1 MSNQRLTFA
10 QKMSIPLAPLDASSR
25 TSAAAE
31 LPSSSLNSRHQQP
44 LQQPQQPQ
52 QRPSFSQLMNAPLDA
67 KSSSR
72 TSAAAELPSSS
83 LNSQKSHQQP
93 LQQPQQRPSFAQ
105 LMNAPLDAKSSS
117 RGSAAAELSS
127 LSLNSRHQQPLQ
139 QAQQRLTFAERMTV
153 PIDAA
158 KSSSRASASLFL
170 PLHLEED
177 EEPTDTTAH
186 QPRFTGSRS
195 PPVFFHKEYAIYG
208 FLSNFYMPATFTDPI
223 SNIVFTSSEKYYMAA
238 KAALAQNAKSFHDI
252 METNDP
258 STAKR
263 IGSSF
268 EVPTEWD
275 RLKVG
280 VMEYA
285 CYLKFSQNRDIGNS
299 LLDTGDAELVEAAPN
314 DSFWG
319 IGINENKARHTERSM
334 WPGKNF
340 LGQVLMGVR
349 RHLKDDTAPE
359 ASSQASQIIS
369 NFVKRLIHPQP
380 SSQTSS
386 LADVRLAGV
395 PEVDDDG
402 YANIVELLTEY
413 ANSEGSFD
421 MTDKR
426 NIRVNASKIEQLMY
440 DKYLSRGGN
449 PNISLEEHE
458 NMRQKIATK
467 YIPRFIKEQQQ
478 LQLPRGQRQHQQQ
491 QQHGI
496 YSMGFP
502 EADVERALAQTNGN
516 EERAIEILISQ
527 QQPQQPQQPRQQSQ
541 RQPQQQQPPRIRS
554 MGFPEADVQVAL
566 SKAKGDEEQAIKIL
580 LHNLVTTL
588 LTDVRENNKS
598 WINREDVEVVVMEN
612 LNTSNVYGESKTKLF
627 AIPRPKGYI
636 EEGTSS
642 SELATYIREM
652 PEIKVGGAGNC
663 LFFSLVGSLTNL
675 FEHLG
680 DEASL
685 NNPALNNQASMREAI
700 VDFESKHYNQ
710 EIFYQ
715 AAPIDSESPQLQK
728 LYLNDPNG
736 SVGEKEVYYDEENVH
751 KYFNSM
757 AKDGTYGTEVEIM
770 AAARMF
776 GVTIFVQI
784 EQGNGFVRY
793 SSSSNPDETKAIY
806 LYKADMHNH
815 YDWKDPYSEE
825 ELFGG
830 KQKQQKQQQKS
841 RKINCKKLS
850 KRYSRYKKNLYKYS
864 SPTQAQKMATKYLG
878 KTAKLYPANNPVKKY
893 RICDPVSKKWVNFG
907 QLGYEDYTR
916 HKNKT
921 RRHNYLTRTANM
933 RGNWKSNKYSANNL
947 SRKITW

>member
-10 QKMSIPLAPLDASSR
+10 QKMSIPLAPLDA
-25 TSAAAE
+25 
-31 LPSSSLNSRHQQP
+31 
-44 LQQPQQPQ
+44 
-52 QRPSFSQLMNAPLDA
+52 
-67 KSSSR
+67 SSR

-349 RHLKDDTAPE
+349 RHLRNGSVPDE
-359 ASSQASQIIS
+359 SYIIS
-369 NFVKRLIHPQP
+369 DFKLTSEELKRMVHPQP

-386 LADVRLAGV
+386 QTSSQIGADVRLAGV

-402 YANIVELLTEY
+402 YANFVELLTEY
-413 ANSEGSFD
+413 ANSKEHISIWD
-421 MTDKR
+421 PK
-426 NIRVNASKIEQLMY
+426 NALVNASKIELQMY
-440 DKYLSRGGN
+440 EKHLKYLNSGSSSSVSKKARE
-449 PNISLEEHE
+449 L
-458 NMRQKIATK
+458 MRSKLAK
-467 YIPRFIKEQQQ
+467 YILRFIEEQQQ
-478 LQLPRGQRQHQQQ
+478 LQLPREQRQHQQQ

-566 SKAKGDEEQAIKIL
+566 TETKGDEEQAIKIL
-580 LHNLVTTL
+580 LHKLITTL
-588 LTDVRENNKS
+588 LTEVRENNKG
-598 WINREDVEVVVMEN
+598 WINREDVEVVVMDN

-627 AIPRPKGYI
+627 AIPKPKGYI

-642 SELATYIREM
+642 KLATYIREM
-652 PEIKVGGAGNC
+652 PVITVGGAGNC

-685 NNPALNNQASMREAI
+685 YNPALNNEASMRDAI
-700 VDFESKHYNQ
+700 VDFESKHWN
-710 EIFYQ
+710 EEVFYQ
-715 AAPIDSESPQLQK
+715 AASIESDSPPIQVLQ
-728 LYLNDPNG
+728 LNDPSG
-736 SVGEKEVYYDEENVH
+736 RVGDKEHYYDEENVH
-751 KYFNSM
+751 KYFESM
-757 AKDGTYGTEVEIM
+757 AQNGMYGTDVEIM

-784 EQGNGFVRY
+784 EQGNRFVRY
-793 SSSSNPDETKAIY
+793 SSSSNPDETKVIY

-830 KQKQQKQQQKS
+830 KQKQQKQQKS

>member
-1 MSNQRLTFA
+1 MN
-10 QKMSIPLAPLDASSR
+10 APLDAKSSSR
-25 TSAAAE
+25 GSAAAE
-31 LPSSSLNSRHQQP
+31 LSSSSLNSRHQQP
-44 LQQPQQPQ
+44 LQQAQ
-52 QRPSFSQLMNAPLDA
+52 QRPSFS
-67 KSSSR
+67 
-72 TSAAAELPSSS
+72 
-83 LNSQKSHQQP
+83 
-93 LQQPQQRPSFAQ
+93 Q

-170 PLHLEED
+170 PLED

-195 PPVFFHKEYAIYG
+195 LPVFFHKEYASYG

-238 KAALAQNAKSFHDI
+238 KAALAQNAQSFFDI

-285 CYLKFSQNRDIGNS
+285 CYLKFSQNRDIGNA

-314 DSFWG
+314 DIFWG

-349 RHLKDDTAPE
+349 RHLRNGSVPNE
-359 ASSQASQIIS
+359 SYIIS
-369 NFVKRLIHPQP
+369 DFKLTSEELKRMVHPQP

-386 LADVRLAGV
+386 LAGV

-426 NIRVNASKIEQLMY
+426 NIRVDASKIEQLMY

-496 YSMGFP
+496 RSMGFD
-502 EADVERALAQTNGN
+502 ENLVRRALEIYHDN
-516 EERAIEILISQ
+516 EQQAIEAILAGTVIVEKHREPESDSVLDRKLQSFDQKLVSRALIQANNNKAEAIEILVTNQILYLLKTTHGLDK
-527 QQPQQPQQPRQQSQ
+527 
-541 RQPQQQQPPRIRS
+541 I
-554 MGFPEADVQVAL
+554 DVGNGYKDIDRNMIVNVL
-566 SKAKGDEEQAIKIL
+566 RRYRNDTNSTVDY
-580 LHNLVTTL
+580 L
-588 LTDVRENNKS
+588 LTR
-598 WINREDVEVVVMEN
+598 
-612 LNTSNVYGESKTKLF
+612 
-627 AIPRPKGYI
+627 PRPEKIYT
-636 EEGTSS
+636 EEERSIISMDIVDNG
-642 SELATYIREM
+642 R
-652 PEIKVGGAGNC
+652 GGNC
-663 LFFSLVGSLTNL
+663 LFTSLFESLQNL
-675 FEHLG
+675 FRHLG
-680 DEASL
+680 NHENFDSV
-685 NNPALNNQASMREAI
+685 PHDDALMRQAI
-700 VDFESKHYNQ
+700 VKFERDNYKK
-710 EIFYQ
+710 EIFYPPVS
-715 AAPIDSESPQLQK
+715 PIDAELSGMDS
-728 LYLNDPNG
+728 LNTTIL
-736 SVGEKEVYYDEENVH
+736 DERGRGVKIGGKTEHFKTVEGYFDLMQQDRAYATHIELMAVAIMFNV
-751 KYFNSM
+751 
-757 AKDGTYGTEVEIM
+757 DILVEIQTNSTFLRY
-770 AAARMF
+770 ASQVDRQHERIIY
-776 GVTIFVQI
+776 IFKNDDS
-784 EQGNGFVRY
+784 GHY
-793 SSSSNPDETKAIY
+793 SWKNPYGQSA
-806 LYKADMHNH
+806 
-815 YDWKDPYSEE
+815 
-825 ELFGG
+825 G

-947 SRKITW
+947 SRRVLWN

>member
-10 QKMSIPLAPLDASSR
+10 QKMNIPLAPLDASSR
-25 TSAAAE
+25 GSAAAE
-31 LPSSSLNSRHQQP
+31 IPSSSLNSQ
-44 LQQPQQPQ
+44 Q

-72 TSAAAELPSSS
+72 ASAAAEPSSSS
-83 LNSQKSHQQP
+83 LNSRHQQP
-93 LQQPQQRPSFAQ
+93 PQQAQQRPSFSQ

-127 LSLNSRHQQPLQ
+127 SSLNSRHQQPPQ

-158 KSSSRASASLFL
+158 KSSSRTSASLFL
-170 PLHLEED
+170 PLPLEED

-195 PPVFFHKEYAIYG
+195 LPVFVFFHKEYDRYG

-238 KAALAQNAKSFHDI
+238 KAAVAQNAKSFHDI

-275 RLKVG
+275 WLKVG
-280 VMEYA
+280 VMEVA
-285 CYLKFSQNRDIGNS
+285 CYLKFSQNRVIGKA
-299 LLDTGDAELVEAAPN
+299 LLDTGDAQLVEAAPN

-334 WPGKNF
+334 WPGTNF

-349 RHLKDDTAPE
+349 QHLKDNTAPE

-369 NFVKRLIHPQP
+369 NFIKTSEELKRLIHPQP

-386 LADVRLAGV
+386 LADVRLAG
-395 PEVDDDG
+395 DDDG
-402 YANIVELLTEY
+402 YAETVGLLREF
-413 ANSEGSFD
+413 ANSKEHIYIWD
-421 MTDKR
+421 PK
-426 NIRVNASKIEQLMY
+426 NALVNASKIELQMY
-440 DKYLSRGGN
+440 EKYLKSGG
-449 PNISLEEHE
+449 SSSSVSKEAREH
-458 NMRQKIATK
+458 MRSKLAK
-467 YIPRFIKEQQQ
+467 YILRFIEEQQQ
-478 LQLPRGQRQHQQQ
+478 LQLPREKRQHQQQQQHGIHSMGFPKADVERALAQTNNNEEQAIDFLISQQQPQQPQRQQQRQHQQQ

-496 YSMGFP
+496 HSMGFP
-502 EADVERALAQTNGN
+502 DD
-516 EERAIEILISQ
+516 
-527 QQPQQPQQPRQQSQ
+527 
-541 RQPQQQQPPRIRS
+541 
-554 MGFPEADVQVAL
+554 DVQVAL
-566 SKAKGDEEQAIKIL
+566 TETKGDEERAIQIL
-580 LHNLVTTL
+580 LHKLVTNL
-588 LTDVRENNKS
+588 LTEVRQNNQS
-598 WINREDVEVVVMEN
+598 WINRKDVEDVVMKN
-612 LNTSNVYGESKTKLF
+612 LNTSNIYGESKAILF
-627 AIPRPKGYI
+627 AIPRPEGFI
-636 EEGTSS
+636 EEGASS
-642 SELATYIREM
+642 SKFATYIREM
-652 PEIKVGGAGNC
+652 PVRRVGGEGNC
-663 LFFSLVGSLTNL
+663 LFLSLVGSLTNL

-680 DEASL
+680 DEVAAAKHAVALAS
-685 NNPALNNQASMREAI
+685 QASMRKAI
-700 VDFESKHYNQ
+700 VDFESKHWN
-710 EIFYQ
+710 EEVFYQ
-715 AAPIDSESPQLQK
+715 AASIDSESPQLQV
-728 LYLNDPNG
+728 LQLNDPSG
-736 SVGEKEVYYDEENVH
+736 SVGDKERYYDEQNVG
-751 KYFNSM
+751 KYFKLM
-757 AKDGTYGTEVEIM
+757 ATDGMYGTDVEIM
-770 AAARMF
+770 TAARMF

-784 EQGNGFVRY
+784 EQGNRFARY
-793 SSSSNPDETKAIY
+793 SSSSNPDEITRVIY

-815 YDWKDPYSEE
+815 YDWKDPYSKHG
-825 ELFGG
+825 GG
-830 KQKQQKQQQKS
+830 KQKQQKQQKS

-947 SRKITW
+947 SRRVLWN